1 MPQGISPNPLNK
13 ISEVYLSQI
22 SEHHKKDADGNTIPH
37 EDELDEAKVDQGKDD
52 ASKVNTRNQR
62 AFGNRR
68 GSKGGGHTGDDM
80 EARRYN
86 TEKGRGVKMRG
97 KKDKT
102 PVNYHK
108 RDRDKAV
115 DELLGGTKKKE
126 PTYLQKK
133 ARQVDIKRKIKSGY
147 YEEVEVDEAKKPM
160 VKVKLKDPS
169 KIKVKVTDIG
179 PGGKEYVRKN
189 EMDEAMAMKP
199 SNLKKKAKLG
209 AALDRLQALKVAKK
223 KREMGEE
230 IENEGVQYGIFKG
243 DGKPKGAMAAFGK
256 KDKAKK
262 DKKIK
267 MEALSNWK
275 EDYVWE
281 ADEEQM
287 EKEVKEKKVK
297 NKIIINPK
305 LGEAVEELGGQLL
318 DVQEMNGDKKEE
330 DPQMKSKMLRQR
342 QLKKQ
347 VLLRKLQAVR
357 QTGGEDIVASYE
369 PEGEQLDEYGNPRV
383 GARLRVARAIDKVN
397 PNPKMGSK
405 RTAISNKLKMSAIK
419 AETKRREQKENPY
432 SAGKKVRMALGMSNE
447 DYIPEEGYDIARDM
461 GKIPPTKDKKDATTM
476 PPSKEMEKTRKV
488 YKGPSALDIVKA
500 DIRKKYGKGAIMGE
514 AKVDE
519 KTPEHKRAT
528 ARDKRYGNPH
538 GSLELGGGIRK
549 DRRADHEARRGV
561 KTKVKSYHDPLELD
575 RDKVKQFRKNKGMG
589 VK

>member
-108 RDRDKAV
+108 RDSDKAV
-115 DELLGGTKKKE
+115 DELLGRTKKKE

-189 EMDEAMAMKP
+189 EMDEGMAMKP
-199 SNLKKKAKLG
+199 SNMKKKAKLG

-223 KREMGEE
+223 KKEMGEE
-230 IENEGVQYGIFKG
+230 IENEGMQYGIFKG
-243 DGKPKGAMAAFGK
+243 DGKPKGAMAAFGEK
-256 KDKAKK
+256 KK
-262 DKKIK
+262 
-267 MEALSNWK
+267 
-275 EDYVWE
+275 
-281 ADEEQM
+281 
-287 EKEVKEKKVK
+287 KEKKVK
-297 NKIIINPK
+297 
-305 LGEAVEELGGQLL
+305 
-318 DVQEMNGDKKEE
+318 M
-330 DPQMKSKMLRQR
+330 
-342 QLKKQ
+342 
-347 VLLRKLQAVR
+347 
-357 QTGGEDIVASYE
+357 
-369 PEGEQLDEYGNPRV
+369 
-383 GARLRVARAIDKVN
+383 
-397 PNPKMGSK
+397 
-405 RTAISNKLKMSAIK
+405 
-419 AETKRREQKENPY
+419 
-432 SAGKKVRMALGMSNE
+432 
-447 DYIPEEGYDIARDM
+447 
-461 GKIPPTKDKKDATTM
+461 
-476 PPSKEMEKTRKV
+476 
-488 YKGPSALDIVKA
+488 
-500 DIRKKYGKGAIMGE
+500 
-514 AKVDE
+514 
-519 KTPEHKRAT
+519 
-528 ARDKRYGNPH
+528 
-538 GSLELGGGIRK
+538 
-549 DRRADHEARRGV
+549 
-561 KTKVKSYHDPLELD
+561 
-575 RDKVKQFRKNKGMG
+575 
-589 VK
+589 

>member
-37 EDELDEAKVDQGKDD
+37 EDELDEAKVDQGRSDYGK
-52 ASKVNTRNQR
+52 ASIRNY
-62 AFGNRR
+62 RR
-68 GSKGGGHTGDDM
+68 MGPGHDEPGMFDP
-80 EARRYN
+80 EGKRGKAIEKRREEHKAR
-86 TEKGRGVKMRG
+86 RGVKG
-97 KKDKT
+97 VKVPAYK
-102 PVNYHK
+102 V
-108 RDRDKAV
+108 
-115 DELLGGTKKKE
+115 
-126 PTYLQKK
+126 
-133 ARQVDIKRKIKSGY
+133 
-147 YEEVEVDEAKKPM
+147 EEVEV
-160 VKVKLKDPS
+160 
-169 KIKVKVTDIG
+169 
-179 PGGKEYVRKN
+179 
-189 EMDEAMAMKP
+189 DEAMAMKP
-199 SNLKKKAKLG
+199 SNMKKKAKLG

-223 KREMGEE
+223 KKEMGEE
-230 IENEGVQYGIFKG
+230 IENEGMQYGIFKG

-318 DVQEMNGDKKEE
+318 DVQEMNGGEEKKD

-383 GARLRVARAIDKVN
+383 GVRLRVARAIDKVN
-397 PNPKMGSK
+397 PKPKMGSK
-405 RTAISNKLKMSAIK
+405 RTAISNKLKMSSIK

-447 DYIPEEGYDIARDM
+447 DYIPEEGYDILRDM
-461 GKIPPTKDKKDATTM
+461 GKIPPTKGKKDATTM
-476 PPSKEMEKTRKV
+476 RRSSQPQKPTGGK
-488 YKGPSALDIVKA
+488 SALDIVKA
-500 DIRKKYGKGAIMGE
+500 DIRKKYGKDAIMDVGQ
-514 AKVDE
+514 K
-519 KTPEHKRAT
+519 
-528 ARDKRYGNPH
+528 
-538 GSLELGGGIRK
+538 
-549 DRRADHEARRGV
+549 
-561 KTKVKSYHDPLELD
+561 
-575 RDKVKQFRKNKGMG
+575 
-589 VK
+589 